1 MTAEIIKHRPDLLT
15 PKILKIV
22 EFSRMESGTRR
33 LKKIYIGSEGKR
45 EKNFCKMG
53 VRANIFRG
61 GGRVAEHPPSNTPT
75 FACIK
80 FFVCKR
86 MKCASFNPFLM
97 VFSVFNYLQ

>member
-1 MTAEIIKHRPDLLT
+1 MTAEIIKHRPDLRT

-61 GGRVAEHPPSNTPT
+61 GAAEWQNTPRL
-75 FACIK
+75 IHLRSP
-80 FFVCKR
+80 VL
-86 MKCASFNPFLM
+86 NFLC
-97 VFSVFNYLQ
+97 VNG